1 MLQNLNINL
10 YKYLPKFVWHLEFVG
25 GQLESE
31 ISKLIVRNVKTKVV
45 NILYKYFLN
54 PRKLVF
60 IFKQGLKIKFI
71 LQFALS
77 KTKFQTVFSNTIAEV
92 LTQTNRRELF
102 SYS

>member
-1 MLQNLNINL
+1 MLQNLIINL

-60 IFKQGLKIKFI
+60 IFKQGLKKKSFFYSLHFQKQSFKLFLAIQLQKF
-71 LQFALS
+71 
-77 KTKFQTVFSNTIAEV
+77 
-92 LTQTNRRELF
+92 
-102 SYS
+102 